1 MGKRRVCVNNKIDG
15 TKQNK
20 SEEKNIKIKSAA
32 KSFLQNITCYPYLWA
47 RRLLIIF
54 ILVPTVI
61 FLLYCIGDHGFIL
74 IDTSLTVG
82 DALSF
87 YGTLLSFIGTVALG
101 ILALYQNIQANKI
114 NHRLLLLEEKEK
126 VSFLIPVEELIIEF
140 YKEPDSDYRISHTFM
155 ANLVFTLKN
164 YFETIVH
171 TFQITPRF
179 LTLQSNDYFY
189 HWEKVGFIFGIS
201 PKKIY
206 YPSSKKFDAY
216 FSLSVPSDPKFNPTN
231 LDSFDACL
239 QYSFTS
245 TSIYNDVYEGSCII
259 HANVH
264 RDPNNQLRYNGN
276 IIIDSLSYQSSS
288 SPPA

>member
-1 MGKRRVCVNNKIDG
+1 MNHKNDKTKKI
-15 TKQNK
+15 
-20 SEEKNIKIKSAA
+20 SLEETNLKIKSIV
-32 KSFLQNITCYPYLWA
+32 KEILQNITHYPYLWVVT
-47 RRLLIIF
+47 LLFVFIF
-54 ILVPTVI
+54 IPTI
-61 FLLYCIGDHGFIL
+61 ILGSYYIGDQGFIL
-74 IDTSLTVG
+74 INTSLTVG

-87 YGTLLSFIGTVALG
+87 YGTLLSFIGTIALG

-126 VSFLIPVEELIIEF
+126 ISFLIPVGELIIEF
-140 YKEPDSDYRISHTFM
+140 YEEPDSDYRFNHTFM

-164 YFETIVH
+164 YFDNIVH

-189 HWEKVGFIFGIS
+189 HWEKVGFMFSIS

-206 YPSSKKFDAY
+206 YPSSEEFDAY
-216 FSLSVPSDPKFNPTN
+216 FSLSVPNDPKFNPTN

-239 QYSFTS
+239 QYNFTS

-264 RDPNNQLRYNGN
+264 RNPNNQLRYTGN
-276 IIIDSLSYQSSS
+276 IIVDSLSYQSTS
-288 SPPA
+288 SPLA